1 MREYVGWELRFERI
15 MFSVTIGEVKV
26 FTSLDIT
33 AGRDPTSLGR
43 APRESVDVFHRTR
56 SGLTGRAPA
65 GPWTGSTRTCSIC
78 GRVPPDE
85 IRPDWTCF
93 SWSVDELH

>member
-43 APRESVDVFHRTR
+43 APRESVDEFHRTR
-56 SGLTGRAPA
+56 SGLTGRVSA
-65 GPWTGSTRTCSIC
+65 GPWTSSTRTCSDFGA
-78 GRVPPDE
+78 GR
-85 IRPDWTCF
+85 RRGLAA
-93 SWSVDELH
+93 ELERDSGIYPWA